1 MEVTNNGFK
10 CKGPYRMFAA
20 DHFDDTKL
28 RKSVYGAVSII
39 SNSKGYVFWDNTSD
53 TFIDVWTPEK
63 SHS

>member
-39 SNSKGYVFWDNTSD
+39 SNSKGSVFWDNTSD
-53 TFIDVWTPEK
+53 TFIDVWTSEK